1 MIVEFKFEKLV
12 VWQKAI
18 EYANSIYDVTDNFP
32 SRELYGITSQVRW
45 AALSVSSNI
54 AEGNSRS
61 SKVEYA
67 RFVEIAYGSLM
78 ETVSQIHLSHRR
90 QLCTQDQLQ
99 LINQQALVIARML
112 SGLRSSL
119 LSDH

>member
-1 MIVEFKFEKLV
+1 MPEFKFEKLI

-18 EYANSIYDVTDNFP
+18 EYANSIYEVTDKFP
-32 SRELYGITSQVRW
+32 SREIYGITSQVRR

-90 QLCTQDQLQ
+90 QLCNQEQLHQ
-99 LINQQALVIARML
+99 LNEEAVVIARML
-112 SGLRSSL
+112 SGLRNTL

>member
-1 MIVEFKFEKLV
+1 MSEFKFEKLI

-18 EYANSIYDVTDNFP
+18 EYANSIYDVTDKFP
-32 SRELYGITSQVRW
+32 SREMYGITSQVRR

-54 AEGNSRS
+54 AEGNSRA

-90 QLCTQDQLQ
+90 QLCTQEQLQ
-99 LINQQALVIARML
+99 QLNEEAVVIARML
-112 SGLRSSL
+112 SGLRNSL